1 MAAQTVILIFDIGR
15 ANKKLL
21 LFDEL
26 YRMVYEEKVQ
36 LPETIDEDGFPCEDI
51 WVLTSWIKTSIARML
66 LKTEFEVVAVNF
78 SAYGASL
85 VYVDENLVP
94 ILPLYNFLKPY
105 PAILSD
111 QFYNTYGGPSE
122 FSKQTASPVLG
133 SYNSGMQLYRIKYEK
148 PEAFAKIKYAMHLP
162 QYLSSVVSGNV
173 YSEVTSLGCHTNLW
187 DFSKMNYHDWVET
200 EQLKSHFPPI
210 LPGDSCITSY
220 VEGKTLLVGIG
231 LHDGSAA
238 LIPYFFQ
245 VSDPFILLS
254 TGPWCI
260 CLNPFADSSVTASE
274 LERDCLC
281 YLTWQGAP
289 VKASRLFAGNR
300 LTEAIERGVADHQL
314 IIDLV
319 TRQLMSTNLV
329 QRGTDVKHIFIEGG
343 FSRNSVYMDL
353 MAAVLPNAEIY
364 SSSATHASA
373 LGAALALH
381 KHWNKRT
388 VPSDMIELKYY
399 ADATSPVVQSRTL
412 K

>member
-1 MAAQTVILIFDIGR
+1 
-15 ANKKLL
+15 
-21 LFDEL
+21 
-26 YRMVYEEKVQ
+26 
-36 LPETIDEDGFPCEDI
+36 
-51 WVLTSWIKTSIARML
+51 
-66 LKTEFEVVAVNF
+66 
-78 SAYGASL
+78 
-85 VYVDENLVP
+85 
-94 ILPLYNFLKPY
+94 
-105 PAILSD
+105 
-111 QFYNTYGGPSE
+111 
-122 FSKQTASPVLG
+122 
-133 SYNSGMQLYRIKYEK
+133 
-148 PEAFAKIKYAMHLP
+148 
-162 QYLSSVVSGNV
+162 
-173 YSEVTSLGCHTNLW
+173 
-187 DFSKMNYHDWVET
+187 
-200 EQLKSHFPPI
+200 
-210 LPGDSCITSY
+210 
-220 VEGKTLLVGIG
+220 
-231 LHDGSAA
+231 
-238 LIPYFFQ
+238 
-245 VSDPFILLS
+245 
-254 TGPWCI
+254 
-260 CLNPFADSSVTASE
+260 LNPFADNSVTASE
-274 LERDCLC
+274 LERDCFC